1 MSAFILWFF
10 SGKRSDV
17 YKILELS
24 MYAYKSEQK
33 VEYNCRTSLM
43 KQKERSKAPLLRV
56 FGNES
61 VFFFYYK
68 KNTCNTSGWF
78 T

>member
-1 MSAFILWFF
+1 MCLPSFYVFF

-33 VEYNCRTSLM
+33 VEYIYRTSLM
-43 KQKERSKAPLLRV
+43 KQKERSKALLLRV

-61 VFFFYYK
+61 VFFYYK
-68 KNTCNTSGWF
+68 KNTCNTSG
-78 T
+78 

>member
-1 MSAFILWFF
+1 MCLPSFYVFF

-33 VEYNCRTSLM
+33 VKYNCRTSLM
-43 KQKERSKAPLLRV
+43 KQKERSKAPIKS
-56 FGNES
+56 FW
-61 VFFFYYK
+61 K
-68 KNTCNTSGWF
+68 
-78 T
+78 